1 MQHAHSTRPT
11 VDQVASD
18 LDVCDILDLC
28 TQEHK
33 FLGVSIEPFTYC
45 FTCNMSLIKAVVLC
59 IFADLASYSPAKE
72 RPKAIRASHAVLPD

>member
-1 MQHAHSTRPT
+1 MKHAHSTRST
-11 VDQVASD
+11 VDQVASE

-33 FLGVSIEPFTYC
+33 FLGVSIEPFSYC

-59 IFADLASYSPAKE
+59 IFADIASYSPGKE
-72 RPKAIRASHAVLPD
+72 HPKAIRASHAVLPD